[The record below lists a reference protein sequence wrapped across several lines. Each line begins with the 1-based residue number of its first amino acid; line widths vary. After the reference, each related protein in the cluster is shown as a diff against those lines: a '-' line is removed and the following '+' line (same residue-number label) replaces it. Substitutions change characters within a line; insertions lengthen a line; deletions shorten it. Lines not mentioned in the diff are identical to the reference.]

1 MALAKAKA
9 PQELLTDA
17 MERMTLEAFEGA
29 YVKDHH
35 ACGTFGCAPMPDPN
49 RPNGGYVASFKAE
62 FKAAI
67 AAAMAAGADVVGATN
82 RLKELESQE
91 KTWNEKYYV
100 DEGGGLTPND
110 A

>member
-1 MALAKAKA
+1 MAVAKAKA

-17 MERMTLEAFEGA
+17 MERMTLEAFKEA
-29 YVKDHH
+29 YVKD
-35 ACGTFGCAPMPDPN
+35 GCARMFDPN
-49 RPNGGYVASFKAE
+49 SEGWMKGGYVVSFKAE

-67 AAAMAAGADVVGATN
+67 AAAKAAGADVVGATN

-100 DEGGGLTPND
+100 NEQGGLTPND